1 MQKKQPLISIIVPIY
16 NAENYLFDCLNS
28 ILAQTYKNFEAIL
41 VNDGSTDNS
50 ENIAQHFCVGDPR
63 FKLISQA
70 NSGVAAARD
79 IALQSAKGEFV
90 IHTDSDDL
98 MIENS
103 LELLYASIVKNNSNI
118 AVGSYI
124 KKSEKLEEMISHCG
138 SDTGNF
144 THNILT
150 GKYHASLWN
159 KLISKELLD
168 DLNFEKGINYME
180 DKLFLLKVL
189 NKSVA
194 KVSIIKDVVY
204 VYRFVSTS
212 YTNNI
217 TESSLNSSII
227 VTNEICKLFSNKYS
241 ESFIAHL
248 KNKNKVMVL
257 LNSNLAQRS
266 VFPESIRYIATD
278 SNLPFKHK
286 LVILLD
292 LLHLNIAI
300 RFYRKLALSKMSKR
314 SL

>member
-50 ENIAQHFCVGDPR
+50 ENIAQHFCVDDHR
-63 FKLISQA
+63 FKLITQA
-70 NSGVAAARD
+70 NAGVAAARD
-79 IALQSAKGEFV
+79 IALQYAKGEFV

-124 KKSEKLEEMISHCG
+124 KKSEDLEEMISHCA
-138 SDTGNF
+138 SDTDNF

-150 GKYHASLWN
+150 GKYHASLGN

-180 DKLFLLKVL
+180 DMLFLLKVL
-189 NKSVA
+189 NKPAA

-217 TESSLNSSII
+217 TESSLNSSIR

-241 ESFIAHL
+241 EDFIAHL

-257 LNSNLAQRS
+257 LNSNLTQRAI
-266 VFPESIRYIATD
+266 FPESIKYLKSD
-278 SNLPFKHK
+278 SRLPIKHK
-286 LVILLD
+286 LIILFDQLY
-292 LLHLNIAI
+292 LNLAI
-300 RFYRKLALSKMSKR
+300 RFYRKVVLLKK
-314 SL
+314 